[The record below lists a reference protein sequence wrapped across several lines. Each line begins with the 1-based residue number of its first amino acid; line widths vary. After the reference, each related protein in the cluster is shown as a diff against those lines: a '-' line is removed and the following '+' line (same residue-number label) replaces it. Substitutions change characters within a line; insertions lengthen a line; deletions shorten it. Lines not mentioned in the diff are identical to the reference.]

1 MGEILPVWIDG
12 KTNPSDV
19 GTKAQANAP
28 MTENMLSTLTGLQ
41 EIPLPEGTQILF
53 GPASNPVMRGNKPA
67 GTVKISRRHKSREQQ
82 HADTHRRCSVTH
94 PCVRSLHREDT
105 VHRAAVGTIKKHVAP
120 RNLSAPAEG
129 NAPGQHDLA
138 YNIAA
143 GDHFYTLNDDVVV
156 GWKKSVSPPLD
167 NNGLP
172 LVDVTIASSLFH
184 NKCL

>member
-28 MTENMLSTLTGLQ
+28 MTENMINTLTGLQ
-41 EIPLPEGTQILF
+41 ELPLPEGTQILF

-67 GTVKISRRHKSREQQ
+67 GTVKISRRRKSREQQ
-82 HADTHRRCSVTH
+82 HADAHGRCAITH
-94 PCVRSLHREDT
+94 PCVQSLHEEDV
-105 VHRAAVGTIKKHVAP
+105 VHRAAVDDIRKHVAP
-120 RNLSAPAEG
+120 RALSAPAEG
-129 NAPGQHDLA
+129 NAPGQRDLA

-143 GDHFYTLNDDVVV
+143 GEHFYTLNDNVVV
-156 GWKKSVSPPLD
+156 GWRGSTNPPLD

-172 LVDVTIASSLFH
+172 LVDVTTTPCAVNIKFL
-184 NKCL
+184 